1 MPSDAPIYPISTSS
15 GNMEVNTSIRQVS
28 EAPISSTS
36 NSNSESTLSPSLSPR
51 PPEEKQN
58 NDRISNYASKQIDN
72 QFCVKAPHNEKTSCD
87 IDIEKPSE
95 TKSGETKNVSNRSSH
110 GSDKDFMIKDSNEN
124 IAAKSEDKEESLNF
138 SAMSSQVDF

>member
-1 MPSDAPIYPISTSS
+1 
-15 GNMEVNTSIRQVS
+15 MEVNTSIQQVS
-28 EAPISSTS
+28 EAPVSSTL

-58 NDRISNYASKQIDN
+58 NDGISNYASELIDN
-72 QFCVKAPHNEKTSCD
+72 QFCATAPHHEKTSCD

-95 TKSGETKNVSNRSSH
+95 IQTESRETKKVSNRSSH
-110 GSDKDFMIKDSNEN
+110 GSDKDFMFKDSNEN
-124 IAAKSEDKEESLNF
+124 IAAKSKDQEESLNF